1 MISREHIALL
11 TGAILVCVFALSAKA
26 ETKCVSISPSGDD
39 SWAGTRDKPFATI
52 ARAQRAVRAMVKA
65 GLSGDVTVLIRG
77 GTYRL
82 TEPLVFGPGDG
93 GDDKH
98 TVTYAAQP
106 GEKVVISGG
115 VEITGW
121 RDLGDGTWATE
132 MPSALFPRLADL
144 DADAPDDAASQP
156 RRAFNELFVDGQR
169 RTPVRHPNKGYL
181 RVDKAVNARRSF
193 LFRDGDI
200 PPVKDARLLTLAYL
214 HDWAMTRVAVESV
227 DQAARKLTTK
237 YDVGCKA
244 NYWRICGFEAH
255 PRYFVTGAREFL
267 DAPGE
272 WWLDRIC
279 EVLYRPMPGEK
290 LDGFRAVAPL
300 ARQLLIVRGGDSPDK
315 LVRNLR
321 FVGLN
326 FEHCAWSH
334 AGARYAGGQAGFH
347 FIDKKAGGLPRRP
360 IAPAVEVTN
369 ARGVRFQRCSFRH
382 LGGGAV
388 SLGRGCRNS
397 AIVGCTVTDVAGNGV
412 MLGEASPKPAPA
424 GIAGANTVRDCL
436 IERCGAVYYG
446 AIGIWVGLSGDNVIA
461 QNEVRLMPYT
471 GISVGWRWNPTPT
484 VCKGNLVKGNHIHHV
499 MGILSDGGGIYTL
512 GRQPGTKLTGNWI
525 HDVPL
530 NAGRAES
537 NGMFLDEGSTDLL
550 IENNL
555 IHNLIRSPLR
565 FHKAG
570 VNLVKSNVLVCG
582 QGVPPVRY
590 NATPKENIKLENNA
604 TPKQP
609 PAGQPIPGERA
620 KAIRQSAGPKE

>member
-1 MISREHIALL
+1 MISKERIALL
-11 TGAILVCVFALSAKA
+11 AGMILIFAFAPSARA
-26 ETKCVSISPSGDD
+26 ETKVVSVSPSGVD

-52 ARAQRAVRAMVKA
+52 ARAQRAVRTLVKA
-65 GLSGDVTVLIRG
+65 GLTDDVLVVIHG

-93 GDDKH
+93 GSDKH
-98 TVTYAAQP
+98 TITYAAQA

-115 VEITGW
+115 VEIAGW
-121 RDLGDGTWATE
+121 RDAGEGVWAATV
-132 MPSALFPRLADL
+132 SAALA
-144 DADAPDDAASQP
+144 AEG
-156 RRAFNELFVDGQR
+156 FNELFVAGQR
-169 RTPVRHPNKGYL
+169 RTPARHPNKGYL
-181 RVDKAVNARRSF
+181 RVDKPVDPRRSF
-193 LFRDGDI
+193 LFKAGDI
-200 PPVKDARLLTLAYL
+200 PPVKDAGLLTLAYL

-227 DQAARKLTTK
+227 DQATRTLTTK

-255 PRYFVTGAREFL
+255 PRYFVTGAPELL

-272 WWLDRIC
+272 WWLGGIC
-279 EVLYRPMPGEK
+279 FVLYRPMPGEK

-300 ARQLLIVRGGDSPDK
+300 ARQLLVVRGGDSPDK

-321 FVGLN
+321 FVGLA

-347 FIDKKAGGLPRRP
+347 FIDKQAGGLPRRP

-369 ARGVRFQRCSFRH
+369 ARGVRFQRCNFRH

-388 SLGRGCRNS
+388 ALGRGCRSS
-397 AIVGCTVTDVAGNGV
+397 AIVGCTVTDVAGTGV
-412 MLGEASPKPAPA
+412 MLGEPSPKSVPA

-461 QNEVRLMPYT
+461 RNEVRHLPYT

-484 VCKGNLVKGNHIHHV
+484 VCKGNLVTGNHIHHV
-499 MGILSDGGGIYTL
+499 MGVLSDGGGIYTL
-512 GRQPGTKLTGNWI
+512 GRQPGTMLVGNWI
-525 HDVPL
+525 HDIPL

-537 NGMFLDEGSTDLL
+537 NGMFLDEGTTDLL

-555 IHNLIRSPLR
+555 IHDLVRSPLR

-570 VNLVKSNVLVCG
+570 VNLVKANVLVCG
-582 QGVPPVRY
+582 KGVAPVRY
-590 NATPKENIKLENNA
+590 NATNKANIKLQANS
-604 TPKQP
+604 TPNQP
-609 PAGQPIPGERA
+609 PAASEIPGDQA
-620 KAIRQSAGPKE
+620 KAIRQAAGPRK